1 MKRLIPKA
9 LLVVACITL
18 APLRLQAEVTNT
30 ANTRTEVL
38 ITQAYRQEL
47 LRNPISSE
55 FTLWTSK
62 IQQDHFDPSTLRGV
76 LRHSPEGWDVRHFRL
91 VMMRKTLMITLGMLT
106 LLAGLALAARSR
118 GIPIPG
124 MARATGILLLFL
136 LVSGV
141 LINILLLYA
150 DRYPVLGYT
159 DDLFRNPAHLA
170 DDSWQAIIAA
180 ANEPF
185 QPGGQSLYQLLL
197 AKRNI
202 KFQYPLTSTLLVIPF
217 RSGPIT
223 GILNGLSFIAAWGIA
238 LMTAFL
244 FAQGLRLAV
253 TGPPPAKPVAT
264 NSVRLAWSLILFII
278 AAGYTFTYFP
288 ILRGLLLGQVQTVIV
303 ALFCGALLSYVH
315 GRKASAGVL
324 IGLACTIKPQLGFL
338 LLWGLLRKEFR
349 FVGWALLTG
358 AVMGV
363 AAIGVYGLHNNL
375 DYIRV
380 LRYVGSHGEAYFA
393 NQSLNGLLNRA
404 FFLGSNLD
412 WDGVVYP
419 AYNAWVSWGT
429 SAGALGFALWALLWK
444 RPSLHRNDA
453 ALIGVDF
460 AMAALAATLGAPIAW
475 EHHYGL
481 LLPMFV
487 LAFPLTLTIRDK
499 AGLVLLALSFILV
512 SHSFIMANLLAE
524 TRLNVLQSYT
534 FFGGILFM
542 IQLHRLRKGLA
553 LSAQ

>member
-9 LLVVACITL
+9 LLILACICL
-18 APLRLQAEVTNT
+18 APLGLRAEVTNT
-30 ANTRTEVL
+30 ANTITEAL

-55 FTLWTSK
+55 FTSWTAK
-62 IQQDHFDPSTLRGV
+62 IQQDHFDPSKLRDV
-76 LRHSPEGWDVRHFRL
+76 LRHSPEGWNVRHFRRG
-91 VMMRKTLMITLGMLT
+91 MIHKTLGVTLGMLG
-106 LLAGLALAARSR
+106 LLAGLALATRSR

-124 MARATGILLLFL
+124 IARATGILLVFL

-141 LINILLLYA
+141 LINILLLYS
-150 DRYPVLGYT
+150 DRFPVLAYA
-159 DDLFRNPAHLA
+159 DDLFRNPTHLA

-185 QPGGQSLYQLLL
+185 QPCGQSLYQLLL
-197 AKRNI
+197 TNRNI

-217 RSGPIT
+217 RNGPIT

-238 LMTAFL
+238 MMTAFL

-253 TGPPPAKPVAT
+253 TGPPPAKPAT
-264 NSVRLAWSLILFII
+264 TKTVQRVWSLILFIL

-380 LRYVGSHGEAYFA
+380 LRFVGSHGEAYFA

-419 AYNAWVSWGT
+419 AYNVWVSWGT

-444 RPSLHRNDA
+444 RPSSQRNDA

-481 LLPMFV
+481 LLPMFA

-512 SHSFIMANLLAE
+512 SHFFIMANLLAE
-524 TRLNVLQSYT
+524 TRLNVLQSYI

-542 IQLHRLRKGLA
+542 IQLHRLRKNLA
-553 LSAQ
+553 LPAH